1 MRDKIFAYADER
13 YGTKPEY
20 LWKRDPDAAVLR
32 NRRNRK
38 WYAVFMRVS
47 RQRLGLEGTGDVDVM
62 DVKIDPDLAAVL
74 VQAEGFLLGYHMNK
88 RSWLTL
94 CLDGSCDIEELKRR
108 LNISYN
114 LALKSKYNVK

>member
-1 MRDKIFAYADER
+1 MGIRDKIFAYADER

-74 VQAEGFLLGYHMNK
+74 VQAEGFLPGYHMNK
-88 RSWLTL
+88 RYWITVV
-94 CLDGSCDIEELKRR
+94 LDGSVREEKALDF
-108 LNISYN
+108 LDMSYD
-114 LALKSKYNVK
+114 LVEAS